1 MPRSAAAAL
10 RLLPAEQRETLLMR
24 FVDDMTLQE
33 IADALNIPLGTV
45 KSRLHHA
52 LKTLR
57 EHEHTRRYF
66 DDV

>member
-1 MPRSAAAAL
+1 
-10 RLLPAEQRETLLMR
+10 MR
-24 FVDDMTLQE
+24 FIDDMTLQE

-57 EHEHTRRYF
+57 EHENTRRYF
-66 DDV
+66 EED

>member
-1 MPRSAAAAL
+1 MASAL
-10 RLLPAEQRETLLMR
+10 RLLPTEQRETLLMR

-57 EHEHTRRYF
+57 ENGHIRRHF
-66 DDV
+66 DEV

>member
-1 MPRSAAAAL
+1 
-10 RLLPAEQRETLLMR
+10 MR

-33 IADALNIPLGTV
+33 IADALNIPLGTD

-57 EHEHTRRYF
+57 ENEPTRRYF
-66 DDV
+66 EDV